1 MCLGYSSVVEIV
13 ANGENLLGEIKI
25 LSNPYIEKNMKTEFL
40 ALIKFQSKIQIV
52 WVMLFVKFLM
62 EDGAGRERIK
72 ANLQMILFLLI
83 FLMRI

>member
-1 MCLGYSSVVEIV
+1 M
-13 ANGENLLGEIKI
+13 AKGENLLGEIKI